1 MFIRI
6 HPENPQERLIKQIV
20 GILNNDGVI
29 ITPTDTVYAI
39 ACSAY
44 RHKAIEKVA
53 RIKGVKLEKAH
64 FSFLCPDL
72 SVLSEYTKP
81 INNELF
87 RLMKRTL
94 PGPYT
99 YILKAGNKVPKILE
113 SNKKTIGIRVPDNTI
128 LQSILTELGEPLMT
142 TSLHTDDDDYFE
154 YVIDA
159 ELIYEKYE
167 NSVDVVIDGGTGG
180 IVPSTVIDAS
190 SDELILVRE
199 GLGSI
204 EDFDFE

>member
-6 HPENPQERLIKQIV
+6 HPDDPQERLIKQITS
-20 GILNNDGVI
+20 ILNNDGVI

-39 ACSAY
+39 CCSAY

-53 RIKGVKLEKAH
+53 RIKGVKLDKAN
-64 FSFLCPDL
+64 FSFICPDL
-72 SVLSEYTKP
+72 SVLSEYTRQ
-81 INNELF
+81 INNEVF
-87 RLMKRTL
+87 RLMKSTL

-99 YILKAGNKVPKILE
+99 YILKAGSKVPKILE
-113 SNKKTIGIRVPDNTI
+113 SNKKTIGIRIPDNKIIQHI
-128 LQSILTELGEPLMT
+128 LKELGEPLMT

-167 NSVDVVIDGGTGG
+167 NIVDAVIDGGPGG
-180 IVPSTVIDAS
+180 IIPSTVIDAS
-190 SDELILVRE
+190 GDQVEIVRE
-199 GLGSI
+199 GLGGI
-204 EDFDFE
+204 DDFLID

>member
-6 HPENPQERLIKQIV
+6 HPDDPQERLIKQIV
-20 GILNNDGVI
+20 SILNNDGVI

-39 ACSAY
+39 CCSAY

-53 RIKGVKLEKAH
+53 KIKGIKLEKAN
-64 FSFLCPDL
+64 FSFICPDL
-72 SVLSEYTKP
+72 SVLSEYSKP
-81 INNELF
+81 ISNEIF

-113 SNKKTIGIRVPDNTI
+113 SNKKTIGIRIPDNKILQTI
-128 LQSILTELGEPLMT
+128 LKELGEPLMT

-167 NSVDVVIDGGTGG
+167 NTVDAVIDGGPGG
-180 IVPSTVIDAS
+180 IIPSTVIDAS
-190 SDELILVRE
+190 RDELEIIRE

-204 EDFDFE
+204 EEFVLD